1 MTLISRIVAA
11 VLAGLVLTVGGL
23 TVSAA
28 EKFRHLTGPQIR
40 DRFVGMELGDDVHW
54 RDSFRRDGTLLSLS
68 MGKER
73 SGTWRIENNQLCI
86 DLGKDSGGCYDVW
99 LAGSNV
105 EYRRNGLDGSIMVG
119 TAVLGTCAAIGV
131 IYYLPTG
138 QVA

>member
-1 MTLISRIVAA
+1 MNFRSRMVTAA
-11 VLAGLVLTVGGL
+11 VAGLVLASAGSTA
-23 TVSAA
+23 AA
-28 EKFRHLTGPQIR
+28 EKFRHLTGAQIR

-54 RDSFRRDGTLLSLS
+54 RDTFRRDGMLLSLS

-105 EYRRNGLDGSIMVG
+105 EYRRDGLDGSIMEG
-119 TAVLGTCAAIGV
+119 RLRKPSSANQTAKEKR
-131 IYYLPTG
+131 
-138 QVA
+138 

>member
-1 MTLISRIVAA
+1 MELRSRIIVGAVAGSVLASTVLISA
-11 VLAGLVLTVGGL
+11 
-23 TVSAA
+23 AA

-40 DRFVGMELGDDVHW
+40 DRFAGMELGDDVHW
-54 RDSFRRDGTLLSLS
+54 RDTFRRDGTLLSLS

-105 EYRRNGLDGSIMVG
+105 EFRRDGLEGSIMEG
-119 TAVLGTCAAIGV
+119 RLRKPSSANQAAKEKR
-131 IYYLPTG
+131 
-138 QVA
+138 